1 MREEPNGRDGL
12 LRKEQSERVDVWS
25 PQHSAPIGGSQ
36 LSVEAEVAPHADPSA
51 AHECRRIAIDWL
63 KDQMG
68 TALPR
73 KAQAHRSFT
82 HTGDDSVCRA
92 IRTRDGRGDYWAAQL
107 ERTPDKGQA
116 TVTEVVVAHPEVRS
130 PLVCIK
136 VSDRSVVPADPASQ
150 YPAEMLARMAERIPL
165 LLGGRTLSHT
175 PIIVDSPETMQ
186 GFHRMLVDP
195 GRRMPFAVVSVPPDA
210 ADPGLLRRRWESL
223 ARILTGL
230 AIVWVLPPKMTYRLS
245 DQVSK
250 SLSVFL
256 GAWRFY
262 RPGFNHLADR
272 THHPLFLNNR
282 MEDERGVQETARQ
295 FLRMAIEERMRAGP
309 DGPISVGYD
318 DLAREEA
325 AAGRVPARLVAR
337 LRDSLRSGAAE
348 PARAE
353 DASASAGDRVQMLGN
368 APYEQFAAAQ
378 ASVREPVPGIS
389 ETEAAVGEQAAPVG
403 RKEPTA
409 TERAGT
415 WAHRY
420 NEALRRAEQA
430 ERERDEA
437 RSRVAQ
443 LTELVQA
450 LGGNPDAATPFPTAW
465 EQFATWCDEHL
476 GECVSL
482 AGEVR
487 RELRGAEFEDVTLAA
502 RCIHWLANDYRDEC
516 LRGGNPHVHGCI
528 HQIDESVYNLPCDA
542 DCLVCKWEGQHYPV
556 KWHLQCGADRH
567 DPRHCLCI
575 YYFWDEETQRVVVAS
590 MPSQRE
596 SARN

>member
-1 MREEPNGRDGL
+1 MRQKHGGLDERKGEEQLVRADMRLPKRPVPM
-12 LRKEQSERVDVWS
+12 S
-25 PQHSAPIGGSQ
+25 GSQ

-51 AHECRRIAIDWL
+51 THECRRIAIDWL
-63 KDQMG
+63 QGQMG

-82 HTGDDSVCRA
+82 HTGDDAVGRA

-107 ERTPDKGQA
+107 ERTPREGQA
-116 TVTEVVVAHPEVRS
+116 TVTEVVVAQPEVRS
-130 PLVCIK
+130 ALVRIK
-136 VSDRSVVPADPASQ
+136 VFDRSVVPTDPVSQ
-150 YPAEMLARMAERIPL
+150 YPGEMFAEMAECTPL

-175 PIIVDSPETMQ
+175 PIVVDSPETMR

-195 GRRMPFAVVSVPPDA
+195 GRRMPFAVVSVPPDLD
-210 ADPGLLRRRWESL
+210 DPGVLRTQWESL

-262 RPGFNHLADR
+262 RPGFNNLADR
-272 THHPLFLNNR
+272 SHHPLFLKNR
-282 MEDERGVQETARQ
+282 MEDERGMEETARQ
-295 FLRMAIEERMRAGP
+295 FLTMAIEERMRAGS
-309 DGPISVGYD
+309 DGHLSIGYD

-353 DASASAGDRVQMLGN
+353 DASASAGDRVQMLGD
-368 APYEQFAAAQ
+368 APYGQFGTAQ
-378 ASVREPVPGIS
+378 ASVREPGPGVS
-389 ETEAAVGEQAAPVG
+389 ETDAAIGEQAAPDG
-403 RKEPTA
+403 RKKPTA

-415 WAHRY
+415 WTHRY
-420 NEALRRAEQA
+420 NEALRRADQA

-437 RSRVAQ
+437 RRRVDQ
-443 LTELVQA
+443 LTELVRA

-465 EQFATWCDEHL
+465 EQFARWCDENL
-476 GECVSL
+476 GERVSL

-487 RELRGAEFEDVTLAA
+487 RALRGAEFEDVALAA
-502 RCIHWLANDYRDEC
+502 RCIHWLAHDYRDEC
-516 LRGGNPHVHGCI
+516 LRGGNPHMHGCI

-542 DCLVCKWEGQHYPV
+542 DCLVCKWGGQHHPV
-556 KWHLQCGADRH
+556 KWHLQCGADGH

-590 MPSQRE
+590 MPPQRE